1 MQSDKE
7 LKAETMPMTFW
18 MTRLHGSGKS
28 NLATAMKTALQ
39 ERGLNC
45 DILDGD
51 VIRQGLTRDLGF
63 TATDRRKTSG
73 AWQRWLAC

>member
-1 MQSDKE
+1 MQSDRD

-18 MTRLHGSGKS
+18 MTRLPGSGKS

-45 DILDGD
+45 DILVGD
-51 VIRQGLTRDLGF
+51 VIR
-63 TATDRRKTSG
+63 
-73 AWQRWLAC
+73 